1 MAARFTIL
9 PDDRF
14 VVLRGALDERLGAV
28 GASVRPENFSALC
41 DGMMRYVLEQSLSQA
56 GAHGG
61 LVWLLD
67 ESQEY
72 LVPAYGI
79 GSVSEQIVLQHQQ
92 PIREGIVSMVMMSE
106 QPFCENEVYKN
117 ARHSKIVDSKLQQQ
131 TYAMIA
137 VPFYFLRQCRGVISC
152 VKIRPADASEETPME
167 GFASEHLKAI
177 QRAAAVLT
185 ELIDYKLLRQ
195 TIHW

>member
-1 MAARFTIL
+1 MASRFTIL

-14 VVLRGALDERLGAV
+14 VLLRGALDERLASV
-28 GASVRPENFSALC
+28 GNSVRPENFAALC
-41 DGMMRYVLEQSLSQA
+41 DGMMRYVLEQSFFHA

-61 LVWLLD
+61 LIWLLD
-67 ESQEY
+67 ESQEF
-72 LVPAYGI
+72 LVPAFGI
-79 GSVSEQIVLQHQQ
+79 GAVSEQLVLQHQQ

-117 ARHSKIVDSKLQQQ
+117 AKHSKIVDSKLQQQ
-131 TYAMIA
+131 TYAMIV

-152 VKIRPADASEETPME
+152 VKIQPADADPPISME
-167 GFASEHLKAI
+167 GFSSDHLKI
-177 QRAAAVLT
+177 VQRAAAVLT